1 MGQSFWSRGPSNGAR
16 FVAQDFPSLQPRL
29 ETNNEDY
36 ASVLQGTTELIQ
48 ILHNAHAILYAS
60 KDRTLAMIYDGQYSR
75 YLDDFRAAARTW
87 HSAWSNIAVS
97 SKVQTTLLI
106 MYEYICLYTNA
117 FSFQAVI
124 TRAAS
129 AADPRLSS
137 HKEQQQQ
144 QSRKP
149 FAELL
154 SHGIMSSPD
163 GRFIFDAFS
172 AARNLLSLMNSL
184 DPQTVLCYLPSRYYL
199 YVTDKHPPSR
209 ITTDCPDTE
218 STPPSSSTK
227 PTAPGHST
235 SETSATKSSL

>member
-16 FVAQDFPSLQPRL
+16 FVAQDFPSLQPRP

-124 TRAAS
+124 TRAA
-129 AADPRLSS
+129 DPRMSS
-137 HKEQQQQ
+137 HKEQQQRQ

-199 YVTDKHPPSR
+199 YVTD
-209 ITTDCPDTE
+209 TY
-218 STPPSSSTK
+218 
-227 PTAPGHST
+227 
-235 SETSATKSSL
+235 KSVF